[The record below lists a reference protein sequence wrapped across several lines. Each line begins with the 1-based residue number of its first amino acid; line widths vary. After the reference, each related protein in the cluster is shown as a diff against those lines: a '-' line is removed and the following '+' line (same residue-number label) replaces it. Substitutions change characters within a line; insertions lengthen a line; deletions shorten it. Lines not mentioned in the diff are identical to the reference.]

1 MQCREFGIDY
11 ETKRSAEDFNLY
23 IYNDK
28 RDTEGFVSFIVYLE
42 DSELVKFHIKTQY
55 DINKKGYCIEEII
68 PRNAGEAAAQQ
79 SYIKENYSS
88 VDIDN
93 IDYK

>member
-1 MQCREFGIDY
+1 MCTYTTIRGIP
-11 ETKRSAEDFNLY
+11 K
-23 IYNDK
+23 
-28 RDTEGFVSFIVYLE
+28 VSFH
-42 DSELVKFHIKTQY
+42 SELVKFHIKTQY

-79 SYIKENYSS
+79 SYIKEYYNS